1 MRSHFYER
9 MNRNFLI
16 VIVLIAISVVCIC
29 GVNYQDKSSHR
40 LVSKT
45 DTLLID
51 WEEQLSDS
59 LEIPLPAINMAL
71 NSYHALQSKDL
82 LKNDSLIAII
92 DFSSPSTEKRFF
104 VLDIKNR
111 KVIKNTWVAHGMKSG
126 EDIADS
132 FSNRRHS
139 NKSSLG
145 LYLTQETYEG
155 KHGYSLRLKGMSKG
169 LNDNARKRA
178 IVIHGASYVSQDFI
192 LEQGRLGRSF
202 GCPAVPMDEV
212 EDIIELLYSQ
222 LKNDPQLGLPEWV
235 KERYPDWYKA
245 NVKQ

>member
-1 MRSHFYER
+1 

-16 VIVLIAISVVCIC
+16 VIILIAISVVCLY
-29 GVNYQDKSSHR
+29 GMKYQEQSNHPEISAN
-40 LVSKT
+40 
-45 DTLLID
+45 DTLLLD

-59 LEIPLPAINMAL
+59 LEIPLPAINMAI
-71 NSYHALQSKDL
+71 NGYHALQSKDL

-92 DFSSPSTEKRFF
+92 DFSSPSTHKRFF
-104 VLDIKNR
+104 VLDIKN
-111 KVIKNTWVAHGMKSG
+111 KQVIKNTWVAHGMKSG
-126 EDIADS
+126 ENMAES

-169 LNDNARKRA
+169 LNDHARKRA
-178 IVIHGASYVSQDFI
+178 IVIHGANYVSHDFI
-192 LEQGRLGRSF
+192 LEHGRLGRSF

-212 EDIIELLYSQ
+212 NEIIDLIKEGACLFIYHPDAIPISTEDLE
-222 LKNDPQLGLPEWV
+222 KLP
-235 KERYPDWYKA
+235 
-245 NVKQ
+245 